1 MHLTSRKPLDPAL
14 DDVVCALTTEPTQPP
29 MAILGVTAMPR
40 ESAPLWVQITA
51 IPIGSAIV
59 AGFGWCLYY
68 EMRSP
73 PTHTTHIAIFAGG
86 VLLGLLVAFGRW
98 FLFPVLVQ
106 TVYII
111 GPLIPGG
118 RRKYDPPAGAKIT
131 GEHTGE
137 RHV

>member
-1 MHLTSRKPLDPAL
+1 MN
-14 DDVVCALTTEPTQPP
+14 
-29 MAILGVTAMPR
+29 ILGVTAIPR
-40 ESAPLWVQITA
+40 DKSPLWVQITA
-51 IPIGSAIV
+51 LPVGGVIA
-59 AGFGWCLYY
+59 AFFGWCLYY

-73 PTHTTHIAIFAGG
+73 PTHTSHIVIFSGG

-118 RRKYDPPAGAKIT
+118 RRKYDPPAGTTIYT
-131 GEHTGE
+131 DEHTGE
-137 RHV
+137 RTRVKP